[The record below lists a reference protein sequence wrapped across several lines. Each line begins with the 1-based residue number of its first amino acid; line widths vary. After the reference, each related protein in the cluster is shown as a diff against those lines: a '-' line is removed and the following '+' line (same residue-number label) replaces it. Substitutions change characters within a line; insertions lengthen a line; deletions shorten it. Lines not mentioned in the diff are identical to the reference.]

1 MWPLQTT
8 RTLAC
13 HAHRA
18 AASATVAHPRL
29 APPAASSSNVKGWM
43 DSNSHHHHH
52 HCAVRCFATN
62 KFQKNKKGTSS
73 SKSGDSAN
81 KSSSSSSPFGFSDAD
96 FAAARSKDLDLILAA
111 LNAPMRLEPPISE
124 EEKARRHEIGRNYV
138 IGRFKQHNAIHHDLA
153 WYVVA
158 TCHTIRI
165 L

>member
-18 AASATVAHPRL
+18 AASATVAHP
-29 APPAASSSNVKGWM
+29 SSSNVKGWM
-43 DSNSHHHHH
+43 DSNSHHHHHHHHHH

-81 KSSSSSSPFGFSDAD
+81 KSSSSPFGFSDAD

-111 LNAPMRLEPPISE
+111 LNAPMRLEPPISD

-153 WYVVA
+153 WYVVV

-165 L
+165 I